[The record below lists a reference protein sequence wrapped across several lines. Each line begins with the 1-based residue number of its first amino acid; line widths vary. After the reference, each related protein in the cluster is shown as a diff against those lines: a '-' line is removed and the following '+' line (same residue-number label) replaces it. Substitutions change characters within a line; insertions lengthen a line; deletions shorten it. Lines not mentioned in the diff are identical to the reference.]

1 MLNCTNPAP
10 SNLYGL
16 TQWLQQHNLKAMI
29 TEFGGNPT
37 SACQKDVAG
46 IINYMKNNDEYIGWS
61 GKRTSFIHHLC
72 HNSTSK

>member
-1 MLNCTNPAP
+1 MLNCTKPAP

-37 SACQKDVAG
+37 APCKADVAG
-46 IINYMKNNDEYIGWS
+46 IINYMKNNDEYIGWT
-61 GKRTSFIHHLC
+61 GKSPTLIPSVAF
-72 HNSTSK
+72 